1 MEIKN
6 DLSESIKIDQSNDFS
21 KQITNRFAKED
32 ITIII
37 YDWESILIDI
47 NPKEVNNICT
57 NLSTEQNEES
67 KQRCSYQILTT

>member
-21 KQITNRFAKED
+21 KQISNRFIKED
-32 ITIII
+32 ITIIM

-47 NPKEVNNICT
+47 NPKEDNNIYT
-57 NLSTEQNEES
+57 NLST
-67 KQRCSYQILTT
+67 